1 MTESQKIEYDR
12 ISLEIRGIQT
22 EITKISRRKGISI
35 LDMKK
40 GFDLLQKEADL
51 VHSRNH
57 IKYPELD
64 AKCKCG
70 YKSPK

>member
-1 MTESQKIEYDR
+1 MTESQKIEYNR
-12 ISLEIRGIQT
+12 ISLEII
-22 EITKISRRKGISI
+22 EIKGEIAKISRRKGISI

-64 AKCKCG
+64 TKCKCG